1 MSSRV
6 SSQRSGRTIQ
16 ASRSRCSRATSS
28 TTRSSSRSNS
38 RRLRRSFAVV
48 TDSTA
53 DLPNEWRDRYEIE
66 IVPLK
71 VLFGQ
76 ETFRDRVDMT
86 DEEFFRRLAASTSL
100 PTTSAP
106 SPGEFA
112 DVYRGCIS
120 IHIGAQLSATAE
132 AARLGASSVDGF
144 TVNVVDSETVSMPIA
159 FLCRIAAESSS
170 LAEATA
176 AVEQRVPRCRVLA
189 LLDTLRYVEMGGRV
203 SRAQA
208 MIGTMLDLKP
218 LLLVANREIKSVDRV
233 RTRSRAIARMIEF
246 VRAEQPVERLAVMH
260 AQAPEEAEA
269 IAAQLRNKFPDLEVP
284 VGQIGCVLGTHT
296 GPKALG
302 LVYIKT
308 QSR

>member
-1 MSSRV
+1 MS
-6 SSQRSGRTIQ
+6 
-16 ASRSRCSRATSS
+16 
-28 TTRSSSRSNS
+28 
-38 RRLRRSFAVV
+38 RSFAVV

-53 DLPNEWRDRYEIE
+53 DLPDRWRAQYDVEV
-66 IVPLK
+66 VPLK

-76 ETFRDRVDMT
+76 ESFRDRVDMT
-86 DEEFFRRLAASTSL
+86 DEQFFARLAASTAL

-112 DVYRGCIS
+112 EVYRRLAENHDGCIS

-132 AARLGASSVDGF
+132 AARVGASSVDGF
-144 TVNVVDSETVSMPIA
+144 PVNVIDSETVSMPIA
-159 FLCRIAAESSS
+159 FLCRIAAEAGT
-170 LAEATA
+170 LDEATA
-176 AVEQRVPRCRVLA
+176 AVKRRVPKSRVLA

-218 LLLVANREIKSVDRV
+218 LLLVADKEIKSVDRV
-233 RTRSRAIARMIEF
+233 RTRSRAIPRMVEF
-246 VRAEQPVERLAVMH
+246 FRTEMPVETLAVMH
-260 AQAPEEAEA
+260 AQAPDEAQE
-269 IAAQLRNKFPDLEVP
+269 IASELRKELPGMEIP

-302 LVYIKT
+302 LVYLKK
-308 QSR
+308 